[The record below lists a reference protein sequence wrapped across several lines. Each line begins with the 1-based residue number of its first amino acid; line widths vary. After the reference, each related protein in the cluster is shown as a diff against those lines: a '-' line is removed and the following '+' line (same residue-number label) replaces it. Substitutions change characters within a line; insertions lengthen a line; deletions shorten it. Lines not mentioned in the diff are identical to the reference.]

1 MRKFSFLLLLS
12 AYICLSFS
20 AVKDPVSLYISK
32 MSLREKVGQLY
43 VIRPDALNKKL
54 TPEEVNN
61 HTNNGVTEITSDIK
75 KFYEK
80 YPAGNFVLFGK
91 NITAPNQLQIFSD
104 ELHNLSEIPSLLFID
119 EEGGSVSRLANHEA
133 FVLPRFRNMKDLGD
147 RGDELQALR
156 VGQTIGS
163 YLNFYGLD
171 VDFAPV
177 CDVNSNPE
185 NPIIGP
191 RAFSSNPSHAAF
203 LSMKVLQGL
212 RDENIEGCLK
222 HFPGHG
228 DTRTDSH
235 KGYTECL
242 KTLEELRNCEL
253 VPFIVGIENDAQFI
267 MTAHVAY
274 PNVTKDNT
282 PATLSTYFI
291 TDLLRNEMGYKGIII
306 TDAMNMDAIAKYYS
320 EDTAA
325 ILAIQAG
332 VDMILMPNDFQK
344 SFDSVVKAVKSKK
357 IKEKRIDESVYR
369 ILQYKQKHFNFLNLN
384 RE

>member
-1 MRKFSFLLLLS
+1 
-12 AYICLSFS
+12 
-20 AVKDPVSLYISK
+20 

-54 TPEEVNN
+54 TSEEVNN
-61 HTNNGVTEITSDIK
+61 HNNNGVTEITSDIK

-91 NITAPNQLQIFSD
+91 NITDPNQLQIFSD
-104 ELHNLSEIPSLLFID
+104 ELHNLSQIPSLLFID

-133 FVLPRFRNMKDLGD
+133 FVLPRFRNMKELGD

-253 VPFIVGIENDAQFI
+253 VPFIAGIENDAQFI